1 MDFKDDIVI
10 GGSGIDSLTVT
21 DIVAMDFD
29 FGTDRPALSSA
40 GIDTITIDD
49 LTFTPPVTLPSSSVY
64 TISTGGGGGSGILST
79 GITGTGHYTNG
90 TTGTGYTWTQ
100 PYAPAVNITNNGV
113 EVKEGGDIKIGN
125 HSMKEFMTKMEER
138 LSILVP
144 NPGLEDRWEQLKE
157 LRTQYLELEK
167 DLLEQEKIMKILK
180 ES

>member
-1 MDFKDDIVI
+1 M
-10 GGSGIDSLTVT
+10 
-21 DIVAMDFD
+21 
-29 FGTDRPALSSA
+29 
-40 GIDTITIDD
+40 
-49 LTFTPPVTLPSSSVY
+49 
-64 TISTGGGGGSGILST
+64 
-79 GITGTGHYTNG
+79 
-90 TTGTGYTWTQ
+90 
-100 PYAPAVNITNNGV
+100 NITNNGV

-167 DLLEQEKIMKILK
+167 DLLEKEKIMKILK